1 MVEALLV
8 IAIGL
13 GVLCFRRL
21 GQLLRRDEA
30 SYAYLEA
37 RLEDRIRT
45 GIQETAAEVQKGTA
59 ASLTTLG
66 DSVLEQI
73 AQDRLALEHGL
84 EALAERVVEA
94 GRASG
99 ETLDAA
105 GRQAA
110 EDARRTRQALAEA
123 LETLHG
129 ALGATLREMRE
140 LHEQAVR
147 ELRRPLRQAVAIQQE
162 IRRARDQHEGQAH
175 RTAGEGASAL
185 DATSRA
191 IASRP
196 PEAEVPGTPAV
207 HPPRQEEPIQRPP
220 QTAAPRPRRLA
231 ELLGR
236 VQRRTLGSPART
248 DGRARP

>member
-1 MVEALLV
+1 
-8 IAIGL
+8 
-13 GVLCFRRL
+13 
-21 GQLLRRDEA
+21 
-30 SYAYLEA
+30 
-37 RLEDRIRT
+37 
-45 GIQETAAEVQKGTA
+45 
-59 ASLTTLG
+59 
-66 DSVLEQI
+66 VLEQI

-129 ALGATLREMRE
+129 ALSATLREMRE

-162 IRRARDQHEGQAH
+162 IRRARGQHAH
-175 RTAGEGASAL
+175 GTAGEGASAL